1 MRLQREVSSVT
12 PLPVVYLCCCDGGA
26 TLLARASVAVLV
38 EQPYGKLDLIDP
50 GGHSA
55 VYLDHVCAET
65 PLQLRACRPGE
76 LGVVISRYG
85 GIGGYD
91 WLAMPLVP
99 YLYAV
104 DSAREIPA
112 TMNRAEEIRLRD
124 AYRREHLEAIVP
136 DRPDGSTPD
145 GNWYELLG
153 GAYDRTIYGFQ
164 VKTTAAQDAEVISMY
179 NDRKNKMRFNG
190 MFINCADFVRVM
202 VNRYYPHAVRRN
214 LIADFGVTSPKWVA
228 RSVSH
233 YASKHP
239 EAGLQVFEIKQVK
252 GDLPRSHSNQGV
264 AEGLVKHYG
273 LPLVVISPE
282 ATAVV
287 LAAYVG
293 HGRFRMPKNAPL
305 LNLGTLDPNGEAAK
319 MTVVGAISG
328 AAQGAGSVASS
339 TAAAAMDKV
348 VAASRTFQQSEPHN
362 PW

>member
-1 MRLQREVSSVT
+1 MRFQRRFEGVWRAVGVSV
-12 PLPVVYLCCCDGGA
+12 LVLLGA
-26 TLLARASVAVLV
+26 AAFARADVAVLV
-38 EQPYGKLDLIDP
+38 EQPYGKLNLFDP

-65 PLQLRACRPGE
+65 PLKLRPCRPGE
-76 LGVVISRYG
+76 LGVVISRYD
-85 GIGGYD
+85 GIDGYD
-91 WLAMPLVP
+91 WLAMPLIP

-104 DSAREIPA
+104 DSAREIPE
-112 TMNRAEEIRLRD
+112 TMDKADEVRLRD
-124 AYRREHLEAIVP
+124 AYRRKYLETIVA
-136 DRPDGSTPD
+136 DLPDGSAPG

-153 GAYDRTIYGFQ
+153 SAYDRTIYGFQ
-164 VKTTAAQDAEVISMY
+164 MKTTAEQDGEVIALY
-179 NDRKNKMRFNG
+179 NDIKNKQRYNG

-214 LIADFGVTSPKWVA
+214 FIADFGITSPKSVA
-228 RSVSH
+228 RAVSH

-252 GDLPRSHSNQGV
+252 GDLPRSHSNTGV
-264 AEGLVKHYG
+264 AEGLMKRYA

-305 LNLGTLDPNGEAAK
+305 LNVGTLDPNGEAAK
-319 MTVVGAISG
+319 MTVSRAISK
-328 AAQGAGSVASS
+328 SS
-339 TAAAAMDKV
+339 PEAAAAVETAPVGATESLRDG
-348 VAASRTFQQSEPHN
+348 QHN
-362 PW
+362 P